1 MLLSENLTHGVRDLI
16 HVNEVLV
23 SIEVFDLITLDC
35 IERDELVFNFGLS
48 CLKQT
53 MLDDQIL
60 GELFSLQLVK

>member
-35 IERDELVFNFGLS
+35 IERDKLVFNFGLS